1 MLACSKFCDP
11 FSFFIRFQIAMF
23 FSSYTLTYLPCR
35 FTYTLDPVNN
45 DYAIARHDF
54 ENPIYQTEDES
65 EEDCEVPRELARLL
79 EQKEKAIQPH
89 EEPIEVINL
98 GSNEEKKGVKIGAD
112 LEHSVKQR
120 LIQMLQDYVEIFA
133 WSYEDMPGLDT
144 DNMVHRLPIKEGSTP
159 VKQKLRRSR
168 PDMSKKIKDEVEKQF
183 NAGFLKVVSYLPWIA
198 NIVPIPKKDGNVRM
212 CVDYRDLNRA
222 SPKMISPYITSMYW
236 LTILHNARYF
246 PLW

>member
-45 DYAIARHDF
+45 DSAIARHDF

-79 EQKEKAIQPH
+79 EQEDKAIQPH

-98 GSNEEKKGVKIGAD
+98 GSNEEKKEVKIGA
-112 LEHSVKQR
+112 ERQAK
-120 LIQMLQDYVEIFA
+120 
-133 WSYEDMPGLDT
+133 T
-144 DNMVHRLPIKEGSTP
+144 DSNAAR
-159 VKQKLRRSR
+159 LRRDIR
-168 PDMSKKIKDEVEKQF
+168 LV
-183 NAGFLKVVSYLPWIA
+183 L
-198 NIVPIPKKDGNVRM
+198 
-212 CVDYRDLNRA
+212 
-222 SPKMISPYITSMYW
+222 
-236 LTILHNARYF
+236 
-246 PLW
+246 